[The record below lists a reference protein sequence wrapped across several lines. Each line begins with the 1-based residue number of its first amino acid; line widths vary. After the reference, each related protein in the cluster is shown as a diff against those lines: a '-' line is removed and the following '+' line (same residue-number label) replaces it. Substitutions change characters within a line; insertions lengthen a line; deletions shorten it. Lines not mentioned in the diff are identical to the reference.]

1 MARIAHIAN
10 LYGPKSGGLKT
21 AMNSIAQ
28 EYTNLGHD
36 VMLIVPGERDL
47 VTKKPFGTV
56 VEIKAPIIPFS
67 GGYRIIFNTNK
78 VKNELKKF
86 VPNFLEISDR
96 TTLLRLADW
105 AKTESID
112 TAFYAHE
119 RVDKVVAAFLPFLP
133 FKKPLIDYANQKIAN
148 KVDHIIATTE
158 YAATEFRRLSSSTN
172 LDLDSKLVISP
183 LGVDLTH
190 FSPNNSNSGLKVKN
204 ANEQKILLACTRF
217 SKEKDPDFLLDI
229 ARACKI
235 NGTKIQLVIA
245 GSGPLAKKLVAR
257 AEKEDLPVSFIGFIS
272 DKNYLAQLLASA
284 DLFLAVGPIE
294 TFGLAALEALASGT
308 PVICRDTSAITEIID
323 SKCGYSLPRDSSRWA
338 EQIRNHFDLDQVA
351 ISKFARGRA
360 EEFSWEESARK
371 LLSRFKITQ
380 GSFQEKF

>member
-56 VEIKAPIIPFS
+56 IEIKAPIIPFS
-67 GGYRIIFNTNK
+67 GGYRIIFDTNK
-78 VKNELKKF
+78 VKEELKKF
-86 VPNFLEISDR
+86 VPSFLEISDR

-119 RVDKVVAAFLPFLP
+119 RVDKVVSAFLPFLP

-158 YAATEFRRLSSSTN
+158 YAATEFRRLN
-172 LDLDSKLVISP
+172 LSNNMNSKLAILP
-183 LGVDLTH
+183 LGVDLKQFTPEN
-190 FSPNNSNSGLKVKN
+190 FNSELRTNIGSGVK
-204 ANEQKILLACTRF
+204 IILACTRF
-217 SKEKDPDFLLDI
+217 SKEKDPEFLLDI
-229 ARACKI
+229 ARACKM
-235 NGTKIQLVIA
+235 NGTQVQLVIA
-245 GSGPLAKKLVAR
+245 GSGPLAKKLVTN
-257 AEKEDLPVSFIGFIS
+257 AEKEGLPVSFIGFIA

-323 SKCGYSLPRDSSRWA
+323 SKCGYSLPRDSSQWA
-338 EQIRNHFDLDQVA
+338 EEIRNHFDLDQVA
-351 ISKFARGRA
+351 ISKFARERA

>member
-47 VTKKPFGTV
+47 ETKKPFGTV

-78 VKNELKKF
+78 VKEKLKRF
-86 VPNFLEISDR
+86 APSFLEISDR

-133 FKKPLIDYANQKIAN
+133 FKKPLINYANQKIAN

-158 YAATEFRRLSSSTN
+158 YAATEFRRLSSSN
-172 LDLDSKLVISP
+172 NLDSKLAISP
-183 LGVDLTH
+183 LGVDLIH
-190 FSPNNSNSGLKVKN
+190 FSPNNSNSESKVKN

-235 NGTKIQLVIA
+235 NGTQIQLVIA
-245 GSGPLAKKLVAR
+245 GSGPLTKKLVAR

-371 LLSRFKITQ
+371 LLSRFKISQ

>member
-36 VMLIVPGERDL
+36 VMLIVPGERNL
-47 VTKKPFGTV
+47 ETKKPFGTV

-78 VKNELKKF
+78 VKEKLKRF
-86 VPNFLEISDR
+86 APSFLEISDR

-133 FKKPLIDYANQKIAN
+133 FKKPLINYANQKIAN

-158 YAATEFRRLSSSTN
+158 YAATEFRRLSSSN
-172 LDLDSKLVISP
+172 NLDSKLAISP
-183 LGVDLTH
+183 LGVDLIH
-190 FSPNNSNSGLKVKN
+190 FSPNNSNSESKVKN

-235 NGTKIQLVIA
+235 NGTQIQLVIA
-245 GSGPLAKKLVAR
+245 GSGPLTKKLVAR

-371 LLSRFKITQ
+371 LLSRFKISQ

>member
-1 MARIAHIAN
+1 M
-10 LYGPKSGGLKT
+10 
-21 AMNSIAQ
+21 
-28 EYTNLGHD
+28 
-36 VMLIVPGERDL
+36 
-47 VTKKPFGTV
+47 
-56 VEIKAPIIPFS
+56 
-67 GGYRIIFNTNK
+67 
-78 VKNELKKF
+78 
-86 VPNFLEISDR
+86 
-96 TTLLRLADW
+96 
-105 AKTESID
+105 
-112 TAFYAHE
+112 
-119 RVDKVVAAFLPFLP
+119 
-133 FKKPLIDYANQKIAN
+133 
-148 KVDHIIATTE
+148 
-158 YAATEFRRLSSSTN
+158 
-172 LDLDSKLVISP
+172 
-183 LGVDLTH
+183 GVDLIH
-190 FSPNNSNSGLKVKN
+190 FSPNNSNSESKVKN
-204 ANEQKILLACTRF
+204 AYEQKILFACTRF

-235 NGTKIQLVIA
+235 NGTQIQLVIA

-371 LLSRFKITQ
+371 LLSRFKIDQ

>member
-28 EYTNLGHD
+28 EYANLGHD
-36 VMLIVPGERDL
+36 VMLIVPGERNL
-47 VTKKPFGTV
+47 ETKKPFGTV

-78 VKNELKKF
+78 VKEKLKRF
-86 VPNFLEISDR
+86 APSFLEISDR

-158 YAATEFRRLSSSTN
+158 YAATEFRRLSSSN
-172 LDLDSKLVISP
+172 NLDSKLAISP
-183 LGVDLTH
+183 LGVDLIH
-190 FSPNNSNSGLKVKN
+190 FSPNNSNSESKVKN

-235 NGTKIQLVIA
+235 NGTQIQLVIA
-245 GSGPLAKKLVAR
+245 GSGPLTKKLVAR

-371 LLSRFKITQ
+371 LLSRFKISQ

>member
-1 MARIAHIAN
+1 MAKIAHIAN

-28 EYTNLGHD
+28 EYTNIGHE

-78 VKNELKKF
+78 VKVKVKKF
-86 VPNFLEISDR
+86 APSFLEISDR
-96 TTLLRLADW
+96 TTLLKLADW
-105 AKTESID
+105 AREESIN

-119 RVDKVVAAFLPFLP
+119 RVDKVVAAFLPLLP
-133 FKKPLIDYANQKIAN
+133 FKKAIINYANQKIAN
-148 KVDHIIATTE
+148 RVDHIIATTE
-158 YAATEFRRLSSSTN
+158 FAATEFRRLN
-172 LDLDSKLVISP
+172 LGNDLNSKLAISP
-183 LGVDLTH
+183 LGVDLKHFTPEK
-190 FSPNNSNSGLKVKN
+190 FSPELRANIGNGLKV
-204 ANEQKILLACTRF
+204 LLACTRF

-235 NGTKIQLVIA
+235 NGTQIQLIIA

-257 AEKEDLPVSFIGFIS
+257 AEKEDLPVTFIGFIT

-294 TFGLAALEALASGT
+294 TFGLAALEALSSGT

-338 EQIRNHFDLDQVA
+338 DKIRNHFDLDQVA
-351 ISKFARGRA
+351 ISKFARERA
-360 EEFSWEESARK
+360 EVFSWAESARK
-371 LLSRFKITQ
+371 LLSRYKITQ

>member
-67 GGYRIIFNTNK
+67 GGYRIIFDTNK
-78 VKNELKKF
+78 VKEELKKF
-86 VPNFLEISDR
+86 APSFLEISDR

-119 RVDKVVAAFLPFLP
+119 RVDKVVSAFLPFLP

-158 YAATEFRRLSSSTN
+158 YAATEFRRLN
-172 LDLDSKLVISP
+172 LSNNVNSKLAILP
-183 LGVDLTH
+183 LGVDLKQFTPEN
-190 FSPNNSNSGLKVKN
+190 FNSELRTNLGSGVK
-204 ANEQKILLACTRF
+204 IILACTRF
-217 SKEKDPDFLLDI
+217 TKEKDPEFLLDI
-229 ARACKI
+229 ARACKM
-235 NGTKIQLVIA
+235 NGTQIQLVIA
-245 GSGPLAKKLVAR
+245 GSGPLAKKLVTN
-257 AEKEDLPVSFIGFIS
+257 AEKEGLPVSFIGFIA

-323 SKCGYSLPRDSSRWA
+323 SKCGYSLPRDSSQWA
-338 EQIRNHFDLDQVA
+338 EEIRNHFDLDQLVV
-351 ISKFARGRA
+351 SKFARERA
-360 EEFSWEESARK
+360 EEFSWEESAQK
-371 LLSRFKITQ
+371 LLLRFKISQ
-380 GSFQEKF
+380 KSLQEKF

>member
-28 EYTNLGHD
+28 EYTNLGPD

-67 GGYRIIFNTNK
+67 GGYRIIFDTNK
-78 VKNELKKF
+78 VKEELKKF
-86 VPNFLEISDR
+86 APSFLEISDR

-119 RVDKVVAAFLPFLP
+119 RVDKVVSAFLPFLP

-158 YAATEFRRLSSSTN
+158 YAATEFRRLN
-172 LDLDSKLVISP
+172 LSNNVNSKLAILP
-183 LGVDLTH
+183 LGVDLKQFTPEN
-190 FSPNNSNSGLKVKN
+190 FNSELRTNIGSGVK
-204 ANEQKILLACTRF
+204 IILACTRF
-217 SKEKDPDFLLDI
+217 SKEKDPEFLLDI
-229 ARACKI
+229 ARACKM
-235 NGTKIQLVIA
+235 NGTQIQLVIA
-245 GSGPLAKKLVAR
+245 GSGPLAKKLVTN
-257 AEKEDLPVSFIGFIS
+257 AEKEGLPVSFIGFIA

-294 TFGLAALEALASGT
+294 TFGLAALEALACGT

-323 SKCGYSLPRDSSRWA
+323 SKCGYSLPRDSSQWA
-338 EQIRNHFDLDQVA
+338 EEIRNHFDLDQLVV
-351 ISKFARGRA
+351 SKFARERA
-360 EEFSWEESARK
+360 EEFSWEESAQK
-371 LLSRFKITQ
+371 LLLRFKISQ
-380 GSFQEKF
+380 KSLQEKF

>member
-86 VPNFLEISDR
+86 APNFLEISDR

-351 ISKFARGRA
+351 ISKFARERA
-360 EEFSWEESARK
+360 EEFSWEESAQK
-371 LLSRFKITQ
+371 LLSRFKITE
-380 GSFQEKF
+380 GSFQKKF

>member
-67 GGYRIIFNTNK
+67 GGYRIIFDTNK
-78 VKNELKKF
+78 VKEELKKF
-86 VPNFLEISDR
+86 APSFLEISDR

-119 RVDKVVAAFLPFLP
+119 RVDKVVSAFLPFLP

-158 YAATEFRRLSSSTN
+158 YAATEFRRLN
-172 LDLDSKLVISP
+172 LSNNVNSKRAILP
-183 LGVDLTH
+183 LGVDLKQFTPEN
-190 FSPNNSNSGLKVKN
+190 FNSELRTNIGSGVK
-204 ANEQKILLACTRF
+204 IILACTRF
-217 SKEKDPDFLLDI
+217 SKEKDPGFLLDI
-229 ARACKI
+229 ARACKM
-235 NGTKIQLVIA
+235 NGTQIQLVIA
-245 GSGPLAKKLVAR
+245 GSGPLAKKLVTN
-257 AEKEDLPVSFIGFIS
+257 AEKEGLPVSFIGFIA

-294 TFGLAALEALASGT
+294 TFGLAALEALACGT

-323 SKCGYSLPRDSSRWA
+323 SKCGYSLPRDSSQWA
-338 EQIRNHFDLDQVA
+338 EEIRNHFDLDQLVV
-351 ISKFARGRA
+351 SKFARERA
-360 EEFSWEESARK
+360 EEFSWEESAQK
-371 LLSRFKITQ
+371 LLLRFKISQ
-380 GSFQEKF
+380 KSLQEKF

>member
-67 GGYRIIFNTNK
+67 GGYRIIFDTNK
-78 VKNELKKF
+78 VKEELKKF
-86 VPNFLEISDR
+86 SPDFLEISDR

-158 YAATEFRRLSSSTN
+158 YAATEFRRLN
-172 LDLDSKLVISP
+172 LSYNVNSKLAILP
-183 LGVDLTH
+183 LGVDLKQFTPEN
-190 FSPNNSNSGLKVKN
+190 FNSELRTNIGSGVK
-204 ANEQKILLACTRF
+204 IILACTRF
-217 SKEKDPDFLLDI
+217 SKEKDPEFLLDI
-229 ARACKI
+229 ARACKM
-235 NGTKIQLVIA
+235 NGTQIQLVIA
-245 GSGPLAKKLVAR
+245 GSGPLAKKLVTN
-257 AEKEDLPVSFIGFIS
+257 AEKEGLPVSFIGFIT

-323 SKCGYSLPRDSSRWA
+323 SNCGYSLPKDSSRWA
-338 EQIRNHFDLDQVA
+338 DQIRDYFTLDQLA
-351 ISKFARGRA
+351 ISQCARTRA

>member
-67 GGYRIIFNTNK
+67 GGYRIIFDTNK
-78 VKNELKKF
+78 VKEELKKF
-86 VPNFLEISDR
+86 SPDFLEISDR

-158 YAATEFRRLSSSTN
+158 YAATEFRRLN
-172 LDLDSKLVISP
+172 LSNNVNSKLAILP
-183 LGVDLTH
+183 LGVDLKQFTPEN
-190 FSPNNSNSGLKVKN
+190 FNSELRTNIGSGVK
-204 ANEQKILLACTRF
+204 IILACTRF
-217 SKEKDPDFLLDI
+217 SKEKDPEFLLDI
-229 ARACKI
+229 ARACKM
-235 NGTKIQLVIA
+235 NGTQIQLVIA
-245 GSGPLAKKLVAR
+245 GSGPLAKKLVTN
-257 AEKEDLPVSFIGFIS
+257 AEKEGLPVSFIGFIT

-323 SKCGYSLPRDSSRWA
+323 SNCGYSLPKDSSRWA
-338 EQIRNHFDLDQVA
+338 DQIRDYFTLDQLA
-351 ISKFARGRA
+351 ISQCARTRA

>member
-1 MARIAHIAN
+1 MAKIAHIAN

-28 EYTNLGHD
+28 EYTNIGHE

-47 VTKKPFGTV
+47 VTEKPFGTV

-67 GGYRIIFNTNK
+67 GGYRVIFNTNK
-78 VKNELKKF
+78 VKAALKKF
-86 VPNFLEISDR
+86 APHFLEISDR
-96 TTLLRLADW
+96 TTLLRLSDW
-105 AKTESID
+105 ARTESID

-133 FKKPLIDYANQKIAN
+133 FKKPLINYANQKIAN
-148 KVDHIIATTE
+148 KVDHVIATTE
-158 YAATEFRRLSSSTN
+158 YAATEFRRLNSSNN
-172 LDLDSKLVISP
+172 LDLDSKLTISP
-183 LGVDLTH
+183 LGVDLKHFTPEN
-190 FSPNNSNSGLKVKN
+190 FSPKLRANIGNGL
-204 ANEQKILLACTRF
+204 KILLACTRF

-235 NGTKIQLVIA
+235 NGTQCQLIIA

-257 AEKEDLPVSFIGFIS
+257 AEKEDLPVSFIGFIT

-323 SKCGYSLPRDSSRWA
+323 SKCGYSLPRDSSQWA

-351 ISKFARGRA
+351 ISKFARERA
-360 EEFSWEESARK
+360 EEFSWEESAQK
-371 LLSRFKITQ
+371 LLLRFKIAQ
-380 GSFQEKF
+380 ESLQEKF

>member
-1 MARIAHIAN
+1 MAKIAHIAN

-28 EYTNLGHD
+28 EYTNIGHE

-47 VTKKPFGTV
+47 VTEKPFGTV

-67 GGYRIIFNTNK
+67 GGYRVIFNTNK
-78 VKNELKKF
+78 VKAALKKF
-86 VPNFLEISDR
+86 APHFLEISDR
-96 TTLLRLADW
+96 TTLLRLSDW
-105 AKTESID
+105 ARTESID

-133 FKKPLIDYANQKIAN
+133 FKKPLINYANQKIAN
-148 KVDHIIATTE
+148 KVDHVIATTE
-158 YAATEFRRLSSSTN
+158 YAATEFRRLNSSNN
-172 LDLDSKLVISP
+172 LDLDSKLTISP
-183 LGVDLTH
+183 LGVDLKHFTPEN
-190 FSPNNSNSGLKVKN
+190 FSPKLRANIGNGL
-204 ANEQKILLACTRF
+204 KILLACTRF

-235 NGTKIQLVIA
+235 NGTQCQLIIA

-257 AEKEDLPVSFIGFIS
+257 AEKEDLPVSFIGFIT

-308 PVICRDTSAITEIID
+308 PVICRDSSAITEIID
-323 SKCGYSLPRDSSRWA
+323 SKCGYSLPRDSSQWA

-351 ISKFARGRA
+351 ISKFARERA

-380 GSFQEKF
+380 ESSQEKF

>member
-28 EYTNLGHD
+28 EYANLGHD
-36 VMLIVPGERDL
+36 VMLIVPGERNL
-47 VTKKPFGTV
+47 ETKKPFGTV

-86 VPNFLEISDR
+86 APNFLEISDR

-133 FKKPLIDYANQKIAN
+133 FKKPLINYANQKIAN

-158 YAATEFRRLSSSTN
+158 YAATEFRRLSSSN
-172 LDLDSKLVISP
+172 NLDSKLAISP
-183 LGVDLTH
+183 LGVDLIH
-190 FSPNNSNSGLKVKN
+190 FSPNNSNSESKVKN

-235 NGTKIQLVIA
+235 NGTQIQLVIA
-245 GSGPLAKKLVAR
+245 GSGPLTKKLVAR

-371 LLSRFKITQ
+371 LLSRFKISQ

>member
-86 VPNFLEISDR
+86 APNFLEISDR

-235 NGTKIQLVIA
+235 NGTQIQLVIA
-245 GSGPLAKKLVAR
+245 GSGPLTKKLVAR

-351 ISKFARGRA
+351 ISKFARERA
-360 EEFSWEESARK
+360 EEFSWEESAQK
-371 LLSRFKITQ
+371 LLSRFKITE
-380 GSFQEKF
+380 GSFQKKF

>member
-86 VPNFLEISDR
+86 APNFLEISDR

-338 EQIRNHFDLDQVA
+338 EQIRNHFDLDQVV

-360 EEFSWEESARK
+360 EEFSWDESARK
-371 LLSRFKITQ
+371 LLSRFKITE

>member
-47 VTKKPFGTV
+47 VTKKPFGAV

-67 GGYRIIFNTNK
+67 GGYRVVFNTNK

-86 VPNFLEISDR
+86 APNFLEISDR

-133 FKKPLIDYANQKIAN
+133 FKKPLINYANQKIAN

-158 YAATEFRRLSSSTN
+158 YAATEFRRLSSSN
-172 LDLDSKLVISP
+172 NLDSKLAISP
-183 LGVDLTH
+183 LGVDLIH
-190 FSPNNSNSGLKVKN
+190 FSPNNSNSESKVKN

-235 NGTKIQLVIA
+235 NGTQIQLVIA
-245 GSGPLAKKLVAR
+245 GSGPLTKKLVAR

-371 LLSRFKITQ
+371 LLSRFKISQ

>member
-67 GGYRIIFNTNK
+67 GGYRIIFDTNK
-78 VKNELKKF
+78 VKEELKKF
-86 VPNFLEISDR
+86 APSFLEISDR

-119 RVDKVVAAFLPFLP
+119 RVDKVVSAFLPFLP

-158 YAATEFRRLSSSTN
+158 YAATEFRRLN
-172 LDLDSKLVISP
+172 LSNNVNSKLAILP
-183 LGVDLTH
+183 LGVDLKQFTPEN
-190 FSPNNSNSGLKVKN
+190 FNSELRTNIGSGVK
-204 ANEQKILLACTRF
+204 IILACTRF
-217 SKEKDPDFLLDI
+217 SKEKDPEFLLDI
-229 ARACKI
+229 ARACKM
-235 NGTKIQLVIA
+235 NGTQIQLVIA
-245 GSGPLAKKLVAR
+245 GSGPLAKKLVTN
-257 AEKEDLPVSFIGFIS
+257 AEKEGLPVSFIGFIA

-294 TFGLAALEALASGT
+294 TFGLAALEALACGT

-323 SKCGYSLPRDSSRWA
+323 SKCGYSLPRDSSQWA
-338 EQIRNHFDLDQVA
+338 EEIRNHFDLDQLVV
-351 ISKFARGRA
+351 SKFARERA
-360 EEFSWEESARK
+360 EEFSWEESAQK
-371 LLSRFKITQ
+371 LLLRFKISQ
-380 GSFQEKF
+380 KSLQEKF

>member
-1 MARIAHIAN
+1 MAKIAHIAN

-21 AMNSIAQ
+21 AMNSMAQ
-28 EYTNLGHD
+28 EYQKFGHE
-36 VMLIVPGERDL
+36 VMLIVPGEKDL
-47 VTKKPFGTV
+47 VVQKPFGTV

-78 VKNELKKF
+78 VKQELKKF
-86 VPNFLEISDR
+86 APDFLEISDR
-96 TTLLRLADW
+96 TTLLNLADW
-105 AKTESID
+105 AREESIN

-119 RVDKVVAAFLPFLP
+119 RVDKVIDAFLPLLP
-133 FKKPLIDYANQKIAN
+133 FKKIMINYANQKIAN
-148 KVDHIIATTE
+148 RVDHIIATTE
-158 YAATEFRRLSSSTN
+158 YAATEFRRLN
-172 LDLDSKLVISP
+172 LSNNVNSKLAISP
-183 LGVDLTH
+183 LGVDLKQFTPEN
-190 FSPNNSNSGLKVKN
+190 FSSESRANIGSGV
-204 ANEQKILLACTRF
+204 KILLACTRF
-217 SKEKDPDFLLDI
+217 SKEKDPEFLLDI
-229 ARACKI
+229 ARACKM
-235 NGTKIQLVIA
+235 NGTQVQLVIA
-245 GSGPLAKKLVAR
+245 GSGPLAKKLVTN
-257 AEKEDLPVSFIGFIS
+257 AEKEGLPVSFIGFIA

-323 SKCGYSLPRDSSRWA
+323 SKCGYSLPRDSSQWA
-338 EQIRNHFDLDQVA
+338 EEIRNHFDLDQVA
-351 ISKFARGRA
+351 ISKFARERA